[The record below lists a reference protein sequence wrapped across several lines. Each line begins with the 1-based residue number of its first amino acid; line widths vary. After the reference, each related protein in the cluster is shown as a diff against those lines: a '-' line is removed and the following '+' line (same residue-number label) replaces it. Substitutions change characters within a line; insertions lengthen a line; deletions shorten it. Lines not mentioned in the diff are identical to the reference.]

1 MSTSPLT
8 LECTVERVGT
18 LCTLLG
24 ESPVW
29 DAVHQR
35 LWCVDSR
42 AGQVWHIDPQGG
54 HAVCHSV
61 CHSVEPPLGSLA
73 LNDDGRLVLAMRD
86 AVALYAPDRGDLQVL
101 ARLEVPHPHWR
112 LNDGK
117 ALPDGSFVV
126 GSMHVFRAEG
136 EPPLGGIYRIDTEGR
151 LTTIGPALGVA
162 NGPLV
167 HPQDGRFYIADST
180 ARRIDSLAMAAD
192 GQLHDR
198 RTLAS
203 TEALGSAPDGC
214 CADAQGGLWT
224 ALVHA
229 GALVRFNL
237 AGEVTHRIDLPLQH
251 PTALCFGGEG
261 LDELFVTSIR
271 DSGRLRSEGP
281 LDGALLRVRGSGF
294 SGLSQPECRIRAPR

>member
-8 LECTVERVGT
+8 LECIVERVGT

-42 AGQVWHIDPQGG
+42 AGQVWDIEPLDG
-54 HAVCHSV
+54 HAVCHP
-61 CHSVEPPLGSLA
+61 VEPPLGSLA
-73 LNDDGRLVLAMRD
+73 LNDDGRMVLALRD
-86 AVALYAPDRGDLQVL
+86 SIVLYEPQRGDLQVL
-101 ARLEVPHPHWR
+101 ARLPLQHPHWR

-136 EPPLGGIYRIDTEGR
+136 EPPLGGIYRVDTEGR

-167 HPQDGRFYIADST
+167 HPRDGRFYIADST
-180 ARRIDSLAMAAD
+180 ARRIDSFAMAPD
-192 GQLHDR
+192 GRLHDR
-198 RTLAS
+198 QTLAS
-203 TEALGSAPDGC
+203 TQALGSAPDGC

-229 GALVRFNL
+229 GALVRL
-237 AGEVTHRIDLPLQH
+237 GLTGEVTHRIDLPLQH
-251 PTALCFGGEG
+251 PTALCFGGPD
-261 LDELFVTSIR
+261 LDQLFVTSIR
-271 DSGRLRSEGP
+271 DSGRLRSDGP
-281 LDGALLRVRGSGF
+281 LDGALLRLRGTGF
-294 SGLSQPECRIRAPR
+294 SGLNPSLCKIRGPH